1 MSAENNSALKWPNS
15 HPPITLIIIDVGVG
29 YWRRTS
35 STYNMLEGK
44 SLRNVFRYTQEIG
57 FIDKTNEANVG

>member
-44 SLRNVFRYTQEIG
+44 SLQNDSVIHKKSALLT
-57 FIDKTNEANVG
+57 KLMKPT